1 MSTHDKKD
9 YALVAQKMKSRSRRT
24 AGPQQYTLPKPY
36 RRTAGPDD
44 RPARSKSTL
53 AMIALAGLLIAG
65 LIAEL
70 VAIVQENM
78 RVRKLPVVAAI
89 VPEVRPPVVPAAAT
103 SPAAPD
109 MTPAAAFPAVPAPS
123 PAPMP
128 APAPEPAL
136 AQAPPEPGVTRAGAV
151 DPALAPEPAAE
162 HHAGM
167 TPASLPAPGHEA
179 RPAVPAPPA
188 MPTRPAMPAAPP
200 VLALKKVRPGRT
212 VVKPAAPAPDPDVVL
227 VTAIL
232 MLTAKPDLSE
242 QVTVCDPGM
251 AKEASCTDIHGMVP

>member
-53 AMIALAGLLIAG
+53 AMLALAGLLIAG

-89 VPEVRPPVVPAAAT
+89 VPEVRPPVLPAAAT
-103 SPAAPD
+103 SPAAPE
-109 MTPAAAFPAVPAPS
+109 MTPAAAFPAVPAPAPE

-128 APAPEPAL
+128 ASAPEPVL
-136 AQAPPEPGVTRAGAV
+136 AQAPPEPAVTHAEAV
-151 DPALAPEPAAE
+151 EPALAPEPEAE
-162 HHAGM
+162 RHAST
-167 TPASLPAPGHEA
+167 TPATLPAPALEA
-179 RPAVPAPPA
+179 RPPMPVAPS
-188 MPTRPAMPAAPP
+188 
-200 VLALKKVRPGRT
+200 VLALKKIRPGRT